1 MKKIKRTPAVKSKAA
16 PKKLATNGA
25 PKKSPAKAAP
35 KKSVVKVAPKKTMAK
50 AVSKARVPMQPL
62 EAGQLWRMAELNL
75 QVGLVGK
82 LLVHYKLAK
91 PDAVRIANSVGGRT
105 SVEKY
110 LKTNKA
116 VLVGID
122 KVAAAKARI

>member
-1 MKKIKRTPAVKSKAA
+1 MSKPATKSKAA
-16 PKKLATNGA
+16 PKKPATNGATKKSAVKAVSNGTSQKLATNGNGA
-25 PKKSPAKAAP
+25 SKSRG
-35 KKSVVKVAPKKTMAK
+35 T
-50 AVSKARVPMQPL
+50 MQPL
-62 EAGQLWRMAELNL
+62 EAGQVWQMAELNL

-105 SVEKY
+105 TVEKY

-116 VLVGID
+116 VLIRFD
-122 KVAAAKARI
+122 KAAAAKANKV

>member
-1 MKKIKRTPAVKSKAA
+1 MRKIMSKPAPKSKAA
-16 PKKLATNGA
+16 PKKPLTNGASKKPPVKAATNGVS
-25 PKKSPAKAAP
+25 KKAATNGNG
-35 KKSVVKVAPKKTMAK
+35 ATKT
-50 AVSKARVPMQPL
+50 RLPMQPL
-62 EAGQLWRMAELNL
+62 EAGQVWQMAELNL

-105 SVEKY
+105 TVEKY

-116 VLVGID
+116 VLIRLD
-122 KVAAAKARI
+122 KAAAAKANKV

>member
-1 MKKIKRTPAVKSKAA
+1 MRKITSKPATKSKAA
-16 PKKLATNGA
+16 PKKSGTNGASKKSAVKAVSNGTAKKPATNGNGV
-25 PKKSPAKAAP
+25 P
-35 KKSVVKVAPKKTMAK
+35 
-50 AVSKARVPMQPL
+50 KARYVLQPL
-62 EAGQLWRMAELNL
+62 ESGQIWQMAELNL

-105 SVEKY
+105 TVEKY

-116 VLVGID
+116 VLIRID
-122 KVAAAKARI
+122 KVAAAKANKV